1 MTPRTKRTL
10 RARLGAWWRGLPLM
24 RAFACYTV
32 ICILAAGVVS
42 LVAIEV
48 LMTAYDHLDYERN
61 AERLVVDSGPYVY
74 DAATDELVPA
84 VSIDLASGVGD
95 RILFLG
101 LRGGT
106 GRASVEVSG
115 RGAGVYLADT
125 GQKVVYATLDM
136 LRDDAT
142 LSIMDWGANYVE
154 EDYAEAGGNPYDPA
168 PLAVGDLASY
178 DARERAER
186 AQVTDELGDTIG
198 RLDAADDDVLVS
210 NVAYY
215 VAQSAE
221 SAETLTLR

>member
-1 MTPRTKRTL
+1 MQ
-10 RARLGAWWRGLPLM
+10 
-24 RAFACYTV
+24 
-32 ICILAAGVVS
+32 
-42 LVAIEV
+42 
-48 LMTAYDHLDYERN
+48 
-61 AERLVVDSGPYVY
+61 
-74 DAATDELVPA
+74 
-84 VSIDLASGVGD
+84 AS
-95 RILFLG
+95 
-101 LRGGT
+101 
-106 GRASVEVSG
+106 EVSG

-221 SAETLTLR
+221 SAETLLMLGLRLAAGFSPLRGAGRLCGDRVPAVLPHAPRRAAGDPPRRGRPHRRAGSRFHGGRGPRSGVRPSGGSVRAHARLPRAGSERALGDGGGTAAAQTRRSRTICARR